1 MFDDILH
8 RNERLRQRL
17 ASLTVE
23 QDSVVPPS
31 PTLIITAAEVN
42 QRHGT
47 GVLVSRIFGATPDV
61 VAIRT
66 HSHYDSEQDFGA
78 ASFCLPQKELSRA
91 EIFFIVYRWLTGA
104 TARRIVCVPYY
115 SEDLLVAIAARELFN
130 APLCIYIMDDHNI
143 HSRAIPDDLMEEAL
157 RKSDLRLAI
166 STEMQHAYQ
175 DKYRL
180 KFWVLPPVV
189 SDELVLREAAAL
201 PVDERADASTGVLV
215 GNIWGQRWLN
225 LLRETI
231 RGSGTK
237 LHWYPNSGRR
247 VPAWLKV
254 NMEELAQDGIL
265 LHEALP
271 EAELAEVLRKCSFA
285 VLPSGTLDDTDD
297 NVGIARLS
305 LPTRIPFILASSHTP
320 IIVIGNHRTA
330 SSRFVKRFQ
339 IGTVCDYEPG
349 SYRSAV
355 DYVTA
360 PETQRLMRRNASRL
374 AGAFAARGT
383 AEWVWKSLEQGEP
396 CEMKYEKLLGLPG
409 DEFAFYVEPP
419 VPKSVPVDFAPTY
432 RALRRLKS
440 KGFEPDFVIDIG
452 ASTGVWSQVVSLLF
466 TEARFILVDA
476 VASKYDEASRVYE
489 APGHDRFEMVEAAVS
504 DKPGRASFQVSS
516 DLYNS
521 SLVKVNEIVQLDEV
535 VEVEVL
541 TLDQLA
547 RSKTITG
554 RGLLKMD
561 VQYAE
566 HRIIEGGPRFICEQV
581 DAIIME
587 LTLLRPVEEA
597 KTFLEMVWMMDR
609 MGFRYY
615 DDTGEWRRPTDGSL
629 EQKDVL
635 FVRHALFLEA

>member
-23 QDSVVPPS
+23 QDAIVPVS
-31 PTLIITAAEVN
+31 PTIIITAAEVN

-47 GVLVSRIFGATPDV
+47 GVLVSRIFGDTPDV

-66 HSHYDSEQDFGA
+66 RSHYGSEQHFGA
-78 ASFCLPQKELSRA
+78 ASFCLPRNELSRA

-104 TARRIVCVPYY
+104 TARRVVCVPYY
-115 SEDLLVAIAARELFN
+115 PEDLLVALAAKELFN
-130 APLCIYIMDDHNI
+130 APLCTYIMDDHNI
-143 HSRAIPDDLMEEAL
+143 HGRAIPDALMEEAL
-157 RKSDLRLAI
+157 KKSDLRLAI

-180 KFWVLPPVV
+180 KFWLLPPVV
-189 SDELVLREAAAL
+189 SAELVLSEPAL
-201 PVDERADASTGVLV
+201 PADEGGETPAGVLV
-215 GNIWGQRWLN
+215 GNIWGQRWLE

-237 LHWYPNSGRR
+237 LHWYSNSGLQA
-247 VPAWLKV
+247 PAWL
-254 NMEELAQDGIL
+254 NMNIEELAQDGIVI
-265 LHEALP
+265 HEALP
-271 EAELAEVLRKCSFA
+271 EAELADVLRKSSFA
-285 VLPSGTLDDTDD
+285 VVPSGTLDDTDD
-297 NVGIARLS
+297 NVAIARLS
-305 LPTRIPFILASSHTP
+305 LPTRVPFILASSNTP
-320 IIVIGNHRTA
+320 IIVVGSQSTA

-349 SYRSAV
+349 SYREAV
-355 DYVTA
+355 RQVTA
-360 PETQRLMRRNASRL
+360 PGAQLAMRRNAS
-374 AGAFAARGT
+374 AMAEAFAADGT

-396 CEMKYEKLLGLPG
+396 CDMKFEKLMALPG

-419 VPKSVPVDFAPTY
+419 VPEFMPVDFAPTF
-432 RALRRLKS
+432 RALRRLKR

-452 ASTGVWSQVVSLLF
+452 ASTGVWSQVVERLF
-466 TEARFILVDA
+466 PDTRFILVDA
-476 VASKYDEASRVYE
+476 VASKYDEASRVYL
-489 APGHDRFEMVEAAVS
+489 APGHGAFEMVEAAVS
-504 DKPGRASFQVSS
+504 DKPGKASFQVSS

-521 SLVKVNEIVQLDEV
+521 SLLKVNEIVRLDEV
-535 VEVEVL
+535 LEVEVI

-547 RSKTITG
+547 ESKAIAG

-566 HRIIEGGPRFICEQV
+566 HRIIEGGIGFISKQV
-581 DAIIME
+581 DAIMME
-587 LTLLRPVEEA
+587 LTLMRPVEEA
-597 KTFLEMVWMMDR
+597 RTFLEMVEMMDQ

-615 DDTGEWRRPTDGSL
+615 DDTGEWRRPTDGTL

-635 FVRHALFLEA
+635 FVRHELFLE